1 MVVFWDPGSV
11 PDNWRAVLSE
21 ERLEAGSSSIS
32 SDYSGPETLDSARPF
47 SDGLDRGP
55 PVAYCDRCR
64 NGKPPR
70 CHHCSV
76 CKPSFC
82 FSVVMFFSVFKI

>member
-32 SDYSGPETLDSARPF
+32 SDYAGPETLDSTLPF
-47 SDGLDRGP
+47 SDRLDGGRP
-55 PVAYCDRCR
+55 AAYCDRCQ

-76 CKPSFC
+76 CKPSFLLLWL
-82 FSVVMFFSVFKI
+82 VIFFYHI